1 MGIKPTTSVLAYEC
15 HDLNLSSFL
24 LGKMALEKK
33 QLERQEKLEKME
45 NAVSQSSDT
54 GMSVCNVTNYHTTA
68 SLSPHVSSYSYGSLF
83 FKYGVAF
90 P

>member
-1 MGIKPTTSVLAYEC
+1 MGIKPTISVLAYEC

-24 LGKMALEKK
+24 LGKTALEKK
-33 QLERQEKLEKME
+33 QLEKME

-68 SLSPHVSSYSYGSLF
+68 SLSPHVSSYS
-83 FKYGVAF
+83 
-90 P
+90 